1 MEKETMQVIGKMDF
15 YGIELDIYG
24 SIEDPWFKA
33 DDISKCIEHSNT
45 SKMMNMVNE
54 KEQKIIVISTL
65 TNGYSAL
72 MVSEFGLYSLLF
84 KSRLPKAEEFN
95 QKVMS
100 TLKQIRLR
108 GGYIA
113 DHDKYI
119 STATQEEID
128 ELTHKLKLED
138 YINRSL
144 IHQLKNKQ
152 QDLHKAWEVQN
163 QRGEVIKLY
172 DELLEHLDQN
182 LLTREEVKIIGR
194 IEMTKELYGMK

>member
-1 MEKETMQVIGKMDF
+1 MQVIGKMDF

-128 ELTHKLKLED
+128 ELTHRLKLED
-138 YINRSL
+138 HINRSL
-144 IHQLKNKQ
+144 IRQLKNKQ

-163 QRGEVIKLY
+163 RRGEVIKLY
-172 DELLEHLDQN
+172 NELLDHLDQN
-182 LLTREEVKIIGR
+182 LLTREEIKIIGR
-194 IEMTKELYGMK
+194 IEMTKELYNM

>member
-1 MEKETMQVIGKMDF
+1 MQVIGKMDF

>member
-54 KEQKIIVISTL
+54 KEQKTIVISTL

-144 IHQLKNKQ
+144 IRQLKNKQ

-172 DELLEHLDQN
+172 NELLDHLDQN

-194 IEMTKELYGMK
+194 IEMTKELYNM

>member
-1 MEKETMQVIGKMDF
+1 MVKWIF

-194 IEMTKELYGMK
+194 IEMTKELYNM

>member
-72 MVSEFGLYSLLF
+72 MVTEFGLYSLLF

-194 IEMTKELYGMK
+194 IEMAKELYGMK

>member
-1 MEKETMQVIGKMDF
+1 MVKWIF

-54 KEQKIIVISTL
+54 EEQKIIVISTL

-194 IEMTKELYGMK
+194 IEMTKELYNM

>member
-24 SIEDPWFKA
+24 SVEEPWFKA

-45 SKMMNMVNE
+45 SKMMNMVNK

-72 MVSEFGLYSLLF
+72 MVSEFGLYGLLF

-144 IHQLKNKQ
+144 IRQLKNKQ

-172 DELLEHLDQN
+172 NELLEHLDQN

>member
-1 MEKETMQVIGKMDF
+1 
-15 YGIELDIYG
+15 
-24 SIEDPWFKA
+24 
-33 DDISKCIEHSNT
+33 
-45 SKMMNMVNE
+45 
-54 KEQKIIVISTL
+54 
-65 TNGYSAL
+65 
-72 MVSEFGLYSLLF
+72 MVSEFGLYGLLF

-144 IHQLKNKQ
+144 IRQLKNKQ

-172 DELLEHLDQN
+172 NELLDHLDQS

-194 IEMTKELYGMK
+194 IEMTKELYNM

>member
-24 SIEDPWFKA
+24 SVEEPWFKA

-45 SKMMNMVNE
+45 SKMMNMVNK

-72 MVSEFGLYSLLF
+72 MVSEFGLYGLLF

-128 ELTHKLKLED
+128 ELTHKFISKT
-138 YINRSL
+138 RL
-144 IHQLKNKQ
+144 I
-152 QDLHKAWEVQN
+152 
-163 QRGEVIKLY
+163 
-172 DELLEHLDQN
+172 
-182 LLTREEVKIIGR
+182 
-194 IEMTKELYGMK
+194 

>member
-1 MEKETMQVIGKMDF
+1 MEKETMQVIGKIDF

-24 SIEDPWFKA
+24 SVEEPWFKA

-45 SKMMNMVNE
+45 SKMMNMVNK
-54 KEQKIIVISTL
+54 KEQKIIVVSTL

-72 MVSEFGLYSLLF
+72 MVSEFGLYGLLF

-144 IHQLKNKQ
+144 IRQLKNKQ

-163 QRGEVIKLY
+163 QRGEVIKLCN
-172 DELLEHLDQN
+172 ELLDHLDQS

-194 IEMTKELYGMK
+194 IEMTKELYNM

>member
-54 KEQKIIVISTL
+54 KEQKTIVISTL

-72 MVSEFGLYSLLF
+72 KVSEFGLYSLLF

-108 GGYIA
+108 GGYIV

-128 ELTHKLKLED
+128 ELTHRLKLED
-138 YINRSL
+138 HINRSL
-144 IHQLKNKQ
+144 IRQLKNKQ

-163 QRGEVIKLY
+163 RRGEVIKLY
-172 DELLEHLDQN
+172 NELLDHLDQN
-182 LLTREEVKIIGR
+182 LLTREEIKIIGR
-194 IEMTKELYGMK
+194 IEMTKELYNM

>member
-54 KEQKIIVISTL
+54 KEQKTIVISTL

-108 GGYIA
+108 GGYIV

-128 ELTHKLKLED
+128 ELTHRLKLED
-138 YINRSL
+138 HINRSL
-144 IHQLKNKQ
+144 IRQLKNKQ

-163 QRGEVIKLY
+163 RRGEVIKLY
-172 DELLEHLDQN
+172 NELLDHLDQN
-182 LLTREEVKIIGR
+182 LLTREEIKIIGR
-194 IEMTKELYGMK
+194 IEMTKELYNM

>member
-128 ELTHKLKLED
+128 ELTHRLKLED
-138 YINRSL
+138 HINRSL
-144 IHQLKNKQ
+144 IRQLKNKQ

-163 QRGEVIKLY
+163 RRGEVIKLY
-172 DELLEHLDQN
+172 NELLDHLDQN
-182 LLTREEVKIIGR
+182 LLTREEIKIIGR
-194 IEMTKELYGMK
+194 IEMTKELYNM

>member
-1 MEKETMQVIGKMDF
+1 MQVIGKMDF

-24 SIEDPWFKA
+24 SVEEPWFKA

-45 SKMMNMVNE
+45 SKMMNMVNK

-72 MVSEFGLYSLLF
+72 MVSEFGLYGLLF

-144 IHQLKNKQ
+144 IRQLKNKQ

-172 DELLEHLDQN
+172 NELLDHLDQS

-194 IEMTKELYGMK
+194 IEMTKELYNM

>member
-182 LLTREEVKIIGR
+182 LLTREEVKFIGR

>member
-1 MEKETMQVIGKMDF
+1 MQVIGKMDF

-24 SIEDPWFKA
+24 SVEEPWFKA

-45 SKMMNMVNE
+45 SKMMNMVNK

-72 MVSEFGLYSLLF
+72 MVSEFGLYGLLF

-113 DHDKYI
+113 DLDKYI

-144 IHQLKNKQ
+144 IRQLKNKQ

-172 DELLEHLDQN
+172 NELLEHLDQN

-194 IEMTKELYGMK
+194 IEMTKELYNM

>member
-1 MEKETMQVIGKMDF
+1 MKKETMQVIGKMDF

-54 KEQKIIVISTL
+54 KEQKTIVISTL

-128 ELTHKLKLED
+128 ELTHRLKLED
-138 YINRSL
+138 HINRSL
-144 IHQLKNKQ
+144 IRQLKNKQ

-163 QRGEVIKLY
+163 RRGEVIKLY
-172 DELLEHLDQN
+172 NELLDHLDQN
-182 LLTREEVKIIGR
+182 LLTREEIKIIGR
-194 IEMTKELYGMK
+194 IEMTKELYNM